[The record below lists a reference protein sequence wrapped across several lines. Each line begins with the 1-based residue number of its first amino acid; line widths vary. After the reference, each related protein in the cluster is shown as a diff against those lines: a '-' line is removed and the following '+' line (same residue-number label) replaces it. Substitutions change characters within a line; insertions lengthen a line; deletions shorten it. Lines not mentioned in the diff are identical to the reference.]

1 MTVSQALALSGSGFS
16 QGEDFVFGIDLSA
29 EQDLQYGSF
38 TAVRGK
44 VYTVRADLSRK
55 TKLCTFVDCCCTRS
69 VLDFLKVFIDFAAYT
84 EDEIQQAVVSAAE
97 NGGKLR
103 CVYKGHGQSP
113 IICNMIVT
121 RLETDKGDIA
131 GNVIKAELSM

>member
-1 MTVSQALALSGSGFS
+1 MTVSQALSLSGSGFS
-16 QGEDFVFGIDLSA
+16 EGEDFIFGIDLSE

-55 TKLCTFVDCCCTRS
+55 TKLCTFVDGWSTRTVS
-69 VLDFLKVFIDFAAYT
+69 DFLKVSIDFAACS
-84 EDEIQQAVVSAAE
+84 EDEIQKAVVSAAE

-103 CVYKGHGQSP
+103 CVYTGHGQSP
-113 IICNMIVT
+113 IICYMTVT
-121 RLETDKGDIA
+121 GLETDKGDIA
-131 GNVIKAELSM
+131 GNVIRAELSM